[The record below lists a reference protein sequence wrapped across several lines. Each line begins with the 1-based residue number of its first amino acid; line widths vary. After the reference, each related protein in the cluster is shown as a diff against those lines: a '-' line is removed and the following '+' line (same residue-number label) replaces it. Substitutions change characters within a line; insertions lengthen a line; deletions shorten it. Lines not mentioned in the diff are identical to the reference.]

1 MLSVIEASL
10 DEHLATINLVR
21 EQLQP
26 EIAEFATKLLEVLQ
40 AGGKLLICGNGGSA
54 ADAQH
59 FAAELVGR
67 FEQDRQ
73 GLPAIALTTDTSV
86 LTASG
91 NDFGFSQIF
100 SRQVEALAVSG
111 DAIIGIS
118 TSGNSENISEALLK
132 ARELGCITCGL
143 TGCNGGRIAGQV
155 DTHVNVPVTRTA
167 RVQEAHQ
174 TILHIV
180 CELIET
186 ELLKDNLG
194 F

>member
-143 TGCNGGRIAGQV
+143 TGFNGGRMAGQV
-155 DTHVNVPVTRTA
+155 DMHVNVPVTRTA

-186 ELLKDNLG
+186 ELLKG
-194 F
+194 